1 MPLILFVCLGIV
13 VLIIFEVRARKAA
26 KNAEIEQTTSNEA
39 VNSPQPTTEP
49 DEGCCGEHLVCERE
63 TLLQTNAKIE
73 YYDDEELDVLA
84 GIEAQN
90 YTAEQAEQIREVF
103 HSLKEYD
110 VAGWVRSM
118 QMRNIQLPMDVREE
132 ALLIVVERRSK

>member
-49 DEGCCGEHLVCERE
+49 DEGCCGEQRGLGDPPEIFPGHGLVRQHKQHGQC
-63 TLLQTNAKIE
+63 I
-73 YYDDEELDVLA
+73 D
-84 GIEAQN
+84 
-90 YTAEQAEQIREVF
+90 
-103 HSLKEYD
+103 
-110 VAGWVRSM
+110 
-118 QMRNIQLPMDVREE
+118 
-132 ALLIVVERRSK
+132 

>member
-1 MPLILFVCLGIV
+1 
-13 VLIIFEVRARKAA
+13 
-26 KNAEIEQTTSNEA
+26 
-39 VNSPQPTTEP
+39 
-49 DEGCCGEHLVCERE
+49 VCEKE
-63 TLLQTNAKIE
+63 TLLQTQAEII